1 MLLLQRKM
9 LDFQVFLCLLYVGS
23 MCLQLFEVGTD
34 LVDLSHQ
41 LQGLICAG
49 I

>member
-1 MLLLQRKM
+1 M
-9 LDFQVFLCLLYVGS
+9 LDFQVFLCLLYVGG
-23 MCLQLFEVGTD
+23 MCLQLFEIGTD